1 LKKQLNVQAD
11 YRIIASS
18 TQFGAEWNGYE
29 SWANFPSEQQ
39 RLLELIEAANQK
51 QATAVPTVFISGDVH
66 YAEISKIKGGN
77 GSASDAIFDIT
88 ASGITSTWDFAT
100 NNANRVEGPIMENNV
115 GILQLGRPG
124 KAKIVAEIWDATGQ
138 LRVEHSVLP

>member
-1 LKKQLNVQAD
+1 M
-11 YRIIASS
+11 
-18 TQFGAEWNGYE
+18 
-29 SWANFPSEQQ
+29 
-39 RLLELIEAANQK
+39 
-51 QATAVPTVFISGDVH
+51 PTVFITGDVH
-66 YAEISKIKGGN
+66 YAEISKIQGGGN
-77 GSASDAIFDIT
+77 GSAANAIFDVT

-100 NNANRVEGPIMENNV
+100 NNANRVAGPIMENNV